1 MTGQND
7 LGELARIF
15 DNKSIPFRAPA
26 EYMRIRAFLKHADEQ
41 WQIRSGAFRY
51 IGRSRYT
58 TKTTSLQSLVCR
70 LGGFPFYALEQQDY
84 CIHCRLYSIATSNGF
99 PPHLSYWCWID
110 WSDCSVCLGMIR
122 TEVYSK
128 KKYRRFQ
135 TENQEKK
142 REKVALGQS
151 TEDVWTPTP
160 TFSTRDK
167 RLKALFTNL
176 SIDSLKYDLLISS
189 FSLCNYTIIF
199 VFSSI
204 VCLLQAMDEYF
215 FSPTEE

>member
-1 MTGQND
+1 
-7 LGELARIF
+7 
-15 DNKSIPFRAPA
+15 
-26 EYMRIRAFLKHADEQ
+26 
-41 WQIRSGAFRY
+41 
-51 IGRSRYT
+51 
-58 TKTTSLQSLVCR
+58 
-70 LGGFPFYALEQQDY
+70 
-84 CIHCRLYSIATSNGF
+84 
-99 PPHLSYWCWID
+99 
-110 WSDCSVCLGMIR
+110 MIR

-128 KKYRRFQ
+128 KKYRRIQ

-199 VFSSI
+199 VFHQLFACCRQWMSTFF
-204 VCLLQAMDEYF
+204 LQLKSESLIGSHQFPVNLRVHLNILSHIWQSYICVQQSLFAHC
-215 FSPTEE
+215 

>member
-1 MTGQND
+1 
-7 LGELARIF
+7 
-15 DNKSIPFRAPA
+15 
-26 EYMRIRAFLKHADEQ
+26 
-41 WQIRSGAFRY
+41 
-51 IGRSRYT
+51 
-58 TKTTSLQSLVCR
+58 
-70 LGGFPFYALEQQDY
+70 
-84 CIHCRLYSIATSNGF
+84 
-99 PPHLSYWCWID
+99 
-110 WSDCSVCLGMIR
+110 MIR

-128 KKYRRFQ
+128 KKYRRIQ

-199 VFSSI
+199 VLHKLFACCRQWMST
-204 VCLLQAMDEYF
+204 F
-215 FSPTEE
+215 FSPTEEWVINRLSPVPCQLDSSFEYIISYLAQLYKRPTKFVCSLLKCFRIVY